1 MTVYA
6 PRVLFAAPSS
16 GAGKTTVTC
25 AILRAFH
32 RRGLHLAAFKCGP
45 DYIDPMFHREVLGV
59 PSTNLDLFLLGE
71 DMVRQILLEHARGAA
86 FSLLE
91 GAMGYYDGIG
101 FTERAGSYDLARA
114 TRTPVVLIVDGRG
127 AAQSL
132 LAQVKG

>member
-45 DYIDPMFHREVLGV
+45 DYIDPMFQE
-59 PSTNLDLFLLGE
+59 DLPDHALPQQE
-71 DMVRQILLEHARGAA
+71 KIQIGGRNAEHFPMKHTLSEPPYRSA
-86 FSLLE
+86 
-91 GAMGYYDGIG
+91 I
-101 FTERAGSYDLARA
+101 
-114 TRTPVVLIVDGRG
+114 P
-127 AAQSL
+127 
-132 LAQVKG
+132 